1 MLTRI
6 LTGICMMLVAIP
18 VILYSNT
25 FLFVAVIALLS
36 AIGVFEMVRCLGVH
50 KNYWLALP
58 SYAIALL
65 APAITRFSNA
75 FSENGLLLFSVFYIY
90 ALYAL
95 ACAMFSKGR
104 ILFADAAKVIISSAY
119 IVCGF
124 SCLVATRDLEHGM
137 FLFIM
142 IVVVAFATDIF
153 AYFSGMLF
161 GRHKLI
167 PAVSPKKTVEGAIGG
182 TLISAFAF
190 VGCAILYANMYDAGR
205 PHFLSLLVCGIALSI
220 VSQIG
225 DLIASFIKRE
235 RNVKDYGNLFPG
247 HGGVLDRFD
256 SVIAVAPILYLLLS
270 DASFLTIFK

>member
-6 LTGICMMLVAIP
+6 LTGLCLVLIAIP
-18 VILYSNT
+18 CVMFSHT
-25 FLFVAVIALLS
+25 FAFVAVISLLS
-36 AIGVFEMVRCLGVH
+36 AIGVFEMLRCLGVH
-50 KNYWLALP
+50 KNYLLAVP
-58 SYAIALL
+58 SYLIALL
-65 APAITRFSNA
+65 APGVTRFSNA
-75 FSENGLLLFSVFYIY
+75 FSDNGLLLFAVFYIY
-90 ALYAL
+90 ALYVL
-95 ACAMFSKGR
+95 ACAMFSRGK
-104 ILFADAAKVIISSAY
+104 ILFADAAKAVVSTAY

-124 SCLVATRDLEHGM
+124 SCLVATRDLDHGI
-137 FLFIM
+137 FLLIM
-142 IVVVAFATDIF
+142 VFVVAFATDIF

-182 TLISAFAF
+182 TLISAAAF
-190 VGCAILYANMYDAGR
+190 VGCAVLYANMYEAGR
-205 PHFLSLLVCGIALSI
+205 PHVLSLFVCGIALSL

-235 RNVKDYGNLFPG
+235 RDVKDYGHLFPG

-270 DASFLTIFK
+270 DTTILTIFK